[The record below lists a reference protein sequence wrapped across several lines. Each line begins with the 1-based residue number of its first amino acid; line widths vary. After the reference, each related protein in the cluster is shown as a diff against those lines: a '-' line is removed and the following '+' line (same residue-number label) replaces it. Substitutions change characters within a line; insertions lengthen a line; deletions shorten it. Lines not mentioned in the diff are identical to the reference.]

1 MRAIWKREFKS
12 YFQNITGWLYV
23 AATLALY
30 GLYFFAYNLSFGYA
44 KVSYPLNAITFLVL
58 ITVPVLTMRSLA
70 EEKKSKTDQLIL
82 TAPVSVG
89 KIVLAKYLAMAA
101 VHTAAML
108 LIAATPLLLSAFG
121 TVAMG
126 ESYAAV
132 LGFWLYGLL
141 CIAIGLF
148 VSSLTESQ
156 VISAVLT
163 FVFLFMGFMMKSV
176 TGIFSSAGNLLTKI
190 LNCYDLVTPLD
201 SFMDGCLSVTG
212 IVYYVTLIA
221 LFLFLT
227 AQSIQKRRFTVSTK
241 KLKLGAFSIGFVVIA
256 VALAVFVNLFAA
268 ELPSAYMEIDM
279 TASKLYSLTED
290 TKSFLKDLDKD
301 VEVYVIESKENADST
316 VAETLKRYE
325 DATGHVKVEYK
336 DPAVNPSFYQQY
348 TDENISRGSL
358 IFACGD
364 TSKVVDYSDLY
375 ESEIDYNTYSQQT
388 TGYDG
393 EGQITS
399 ALQYVTNE
407 NMPVIYQITGHGE
420 TGLSGSFSEAAQKA
434 NVTLKTINLLE
445 TDAVPEDAQAVIING
460 PSSDFSGDDA
470 DKMIA
475 YLNAG
480 GNVLA
485 TVNAQAE
492 GELSNFNRI
501 LKAYGV
507 SLVKGV
513 VAEGD
518 SGHFYQ
524 NPFYLLPEVESTD
537 YTASAGS
544 NYIFAPYA
552 RAVSYPESGDE
563 ILYTALLSTSDA
575 AVAKADTAN
584 AKTYEYEDGDEKG
597 PFTIAVAAVKSAQE
611 DDEGTAGRLLVY
623 GSMEIFSENAD
634 QMVSGSNSGIFA
646 DALKQM
652 VNTDDMAS
660 IVIPVKS
667 YDNSSLMV
675 SAFAGRLTGLCMVI
689 VIPVILLAAGVVV
702 WIRRRRR

>member
-1 MRAIWKREFKS
+1 M
-12 YFQNITGWLYV
+12 
-23 AATLALY
+23 
-30 GLYFFAYNLSFGYA
+30 
-44 KVSYPLNAITFLVL
+44 
-58 ITVPVLTMRSLA
+58 
-70 EEKKSKTDQLIL
+70 
-82 TAPVSVG
+82 
-89 KIVLAKYLAMAA
+89 
-101 VHTAAML
+101 
-108 LIAATPLLLSAFG
+108 
-121 TVAMG
+121 
-126 ESYAAV
+126 
-132 LGFWLYGLL
+132 
-141 CIAIGLF
+141 
-148 VSSLTESQ
+148 
-156 VISAVLT
+156 
-163 FVFLFMGFMMKSV
+163 
-176 TGIFSSAGNLLTKI
+176 
-190 LNCYDLVTPLD
+190 
-201 SFMDGCLSVTG
+201 
-212 IVYYVTLIA
+212 
-221 LFLFLT
+221 
-227 AQSIQKRRFTVSTK
+227 
-241 KLKLGAFSIGFVVIA
+241 
-256 VALAVFVNLFAA
+256 
-268 ELPSAYMEIDM
+268 
-279 TASKLYSLTED
+279 
-290 TKSFLKDLDKD
+290 
-301 VEVYVIESKENADST
+301 
-316 VAETLKRYE
+316 
-325 DATGHVKVEYK
+325 
-336 DPAVNPSFYQQY
+336 
-348 TDENISRGSL
+348 
-358 IFACGD
+358 
-364 TSKVVDYSDLY
+364 
-375 ESEIDYNTYSQQT
+375 
-388 TGYDG
+388 
-393 EGQITS
+393 
-399 ALQYVTNE
+399 
-407 NMPVIYQITGHGE
+407 
-420 TGLSGSFSEAAQKA
+420 
-434 NVTLKTINLLE
+434 
-445 TDAVPEDAQAVIING
+445 
-460 PSSDFSGDDA
+460 
-470 DKMIA
+470 
-475 YLNAG
+475 
-480 GNVLA
+480 A